1 MTDDTLP
8 TYRLDDDVAIIT
20 LDDGKANAFSTAALE
35 VLEGHLDRAIA
46 DGAQALVVVGRPGR
60 FSAGFALDEMTR
72 DVTEMR
78 ALVVRGARFW
88 MRLYGF
94 GLPTVAACTGHALA
108 GGAITLLS
116 CDVRIG
122 ADVPA
127 KIGLNEVAIGLTLPK
142 FAAGLAADRLL
153 PTAVAAATMGAQ
165 VHDVA
170 GAQAVGYLD
179 HVVPAEDLLAT
190 AVEEARRL
198 GQLDTAA
205 YAGTK
210 ANLRAELI
218 ERELARVVEDMESL
232 ELPSI

>member
-1 MTDDTLP
+1 MGSATPMASSIQAVMAQRLIRVLCPKCKEPDPNPDPKFLRLVGITPEDRARGNICKAIGCENCSGTGYRGRKAIFELLDFSDELRDVILKEP
-8 TYRLDDDVAIIT
+8 TIAAMNGHATAGGLILVLACDYRLGV
-20 LDDGKANAFSTAALE
+20 
-35 VLEGHLDRAIA
+35 EGDYR
-46 DGAQALVVVGRPGR
+46 
-60 FSAGFALDEMTR
+60 
-72 DVTEMR
+72 
-78 ALVVRGARFW
+78 
-88 MRLYGF
+88 
-94 GLPTVAACTGHALA
+94 
-108 GGAITLLS
+108 
-116 CDVRIG
+116 
-122 ADVPA
+122 
-127 KIGLNEVAIGLTLPK
+127 IGLNEVAIGLTLPK